1 MKKTITIWAI
11 VAVILLASITPTIIK
26 HFCLTPSNEVVAS
39 EPEPTEEELICT
51 GEWFVTDKKP
61 SQFTDETYP
70 PRTEPVVQ
78 ETESEEIIEET
89 EAIEK
94 VTEPVVVHTEPPTE
108 ATEPPTEPLIEPP
121 TEPQPA
127 YPEPKEIEWYN
138 DFRTWTVE
146 ETITTTVG
154 GFEFDKEFLAKLLHE
169 EAGSMGWTGQVY
181 VCSAILNFCD
191 VECVS
196 LWRAG
201 HNSNMFSV
209 ASYVDYARPDQM
221 QYDVIDYVINGGRVY
236 GVTYFRTRH
245 YHNFGTPT
253 CRVENVYFSH

>member
-1 MKKTITIWAI
+1 MKKIF
-11 VAVILLASITPTIIK
+11 ILFLMTVLLFVGGCGMHMSAEIAP
-26 HFCLTPSNEVVAS
+26 
-39 EPEPTEEELICT
+39 PTEEELICPS
-51 GEWFVTDKKP
+51 EWFVTDEKP
-61 SQFTDETYP
+61 SQFTDETHP
-70 PRTEPVVQ
+70 PRT
-78 ETESEEIIEET
+78 
-89 EAIEK
+89 
-94 VTEPVVVHTEPPTE
+94 
-108 ATEPPTEPLIEPP
+108 EPP
-121 TEPQPA
+121 TEPQPT
-127 YPEPKEIEWYN
+127 YPELAGIEWYN
-138 DFRTWTVE
+138 DFRTWTTE
-146 ETITTTVG
+146 ETITTTAG
-154 GFEFDKEFLAKLLHE
+154 GVEFDREFLAKLLHE

-201 HNSNMFSV
+201 HNPNMFSV

-236 GVTYFRTRH
+236 GVTYFRTLH

>member
-11 VAVILLASITPTIIK
+11 VVVILLASITPTVIK
-26 HFCLTPSNEVVAS
+26 HFCLTSSNEIVAS

-70 PRTEPVVQ
+70 PRTEPVV
-78 ETESEEIIEET
+78 I
-89 EAIEK
+89 
-94 VTEPVVVHTEPPTE
+94 HTEPPTE
-108 ATEPPTEPLIEPP
+108 ATEPPTEPQP
-121 TEPQPA
+121 T
-127 YPEPKEIEWYN
+127 YPELKGIAWYN
-138 DFRTWTVE
+138 DFRTWTTE
-146 ETITTTVG
+146 ETITTTAG
-154 GFEFDKEFLAKLLHE
+154 GVEFDRELLAKLLHE

-191 VECVS
+191 IECVS

-209 ASYVDYARPDQM
+209 ASYVDYAKPDQM

>member
-1 MKKTITIWAI
+1 MKKIFILFLIT
-11 VAVILLASITPTIIK
+11 VLLFVGGCGMHMSAETAP
-26 HFCLTPSNEVVAS
+26 
-39 EPEPTEEELICT
+39 PTEEELICPS
-51 GEWFVTDKKP
+51 EWFVTDEKP

-70 PRTEPVVQ
+70 PRTEPPI
-78 ETESEEIIEET
+78 EIT
-89 EAIEK
+89 
-94 VTEPVVVHTEPPTE
+94 
-108 ATEPPTEPLIEPP
+108 EPP
-121 TEPQPA
+121 TEPQPI
-127 YPEPKEIEWYN
+127 YPELKGVEWYN
-138 DFRTWTVE
+138 DFRTWTTE
-146 ETITTTVG
+146 ETVTTTAG
-154 GFEFDKEFLAKLLHE
+154 GVEFDREFLAKLLHE

-221 QYDVIDYVINGGRVY
+221 QYDVIDYVINGGRIY